1 MANFDDLIFEHRN
14 RAYGAYDLRKSY
26 RSALGRALLLGSLL
40 FMGALGIPSLYALV
54 KPVPSDR
61 MTDEITL
68 IDVKTDTP
76 PEEKVVIPPKEEIAP
91 VQATVKNLVPDVVAD
106 APDDTPPMATVDELK
121 VATSGPTTQE
131 GSGEGELIEA
141 PTLAAPTVVEKALET
156 PEPPDD
162 TPFVVV
168 EQQPEFPGGLPA
180 LAAYLQKNLRYPSAA
195 SRANVSGKVYL
206 GFVVNADGSLADVSV
221 AKGIGFGCDDEALRV
236 VNAMPRWRAGRQ
248 SGRAVRVKFSLPVVF
263 QLD

>member
-26 RSALGRALLLGSLL
+26 RSTLGRALVLGSVL

-54 KPVPSDR
+54 KPVQTDR
-61 MTDEITL
+61 MTNEITL
-68 IDVKTDTP
+68 TTVRTETP
-76 PEEKVVIPPKEEIAP
+76 PEEKVVIPPKKEIAP
-91 VQATVKNLVPDVVAD
+91 TVATVKNLVPEVVAD
-106 APDDTPPMATVDELK
+106 APDDVPPIATVDELTE
-121 VATSGPTTQE
+121 ATSGPTTQE
-131 GSGEGELIEA
+131 GDGELIEA
-141 PTLAAPTVVEKALET
+141 PTLAAPTVVEKAMETLE
-156 PEPPDD
+156 PKED

-195 SRANVSGKVYL
+195 SSASVSGKVYL
-206 GFVVNADGSLADVSV
+206 SFVVNADGSLVDVEV

-236 VNAMPRWRAGRQ
+236 VKAMPRWKAGRQ

-263 QLD
+263 QIE